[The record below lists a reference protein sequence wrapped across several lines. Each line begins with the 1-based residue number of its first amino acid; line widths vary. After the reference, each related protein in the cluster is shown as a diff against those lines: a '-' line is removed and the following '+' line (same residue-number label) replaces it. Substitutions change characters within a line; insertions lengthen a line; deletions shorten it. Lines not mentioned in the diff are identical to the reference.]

1 MESRAGYIRIA
12 GAVLEQAMKDCRK
25 HEGRILEHDMEVFC
39 VSGMLG
45 LYCIMAGVDEQAY
58 RQELAKAYMAGVRSL
73 KLKKVGMRRLV
84 KVMRDENTM
93 HGKNK

>member
-1 MESRAGYIRIA
+1 MDSRTGYIRIA

-39 VSGMLG
+39 ISGLLG

-58 RQELAKAYMAGVRSL
+58 RHELAYMAGVRSL
-73 KLKKVGMRRLV
+73 KLKKVGMRKLV
-84 KVMRDENTM
+84 KVMRNENTVQ
-93 HGKNK
+93 NKAK

>member
-1 MESRAGYIRIA
+1 MESRAGYVRIA

-58 RQELAKAYMAGVRSL
+58 RHELAKAYMAGVRSM

-84 KVMRDENTM
+84 KVMRNENPV

>member
-1 MESRAGYIRIA
+1 MDSRAGYVRIA
-12 GAVLEQAMKDCRK
+12 GAVLEQSLKDCRK

-39 VSGMLG
+39 VSGLLG

-58 RQELAKAYMAGVRSL
+58 RHELAKAYMAGVRKL

-84 KVMRDENTM
+84 KVMRNEDSV
-93 HGKNK
+93 HDKN